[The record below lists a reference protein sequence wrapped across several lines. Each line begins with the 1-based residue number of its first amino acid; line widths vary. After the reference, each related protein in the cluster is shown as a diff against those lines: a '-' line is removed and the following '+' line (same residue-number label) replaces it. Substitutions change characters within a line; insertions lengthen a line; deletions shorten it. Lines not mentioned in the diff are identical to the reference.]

1 MVVRHDKTRAAGAFV
16 VAVAMHAAIVVGAFM
31 LTSVPA
37 VPPDEY
43 PFEIVE
49 LEEEILLTPPVEP
62 PKVEAPPLVEL
73 QPPEPVPVVPPVL
86 TSEAP
91 SEVPATFDV
100 APAVEEPPP
109 APPPP
114 PVVVDA
120 PPEVVVDDYVPP
132 DVSAAYRNNPL
143 PPYPL
148 VAKRRGLE
156 GVVVLAVSLNANG
169 RPVKVEVKRSSG
181 HGSLDETA
189 MRSVRGWQFEPARR
203 AGHPVAADVEVPLR
217 FALK

>member
-1 MVVRHDKTRAAGAFV
+1 M
-16 VAVAMHAAIVVGAFM
+16 
-31 LTSVPA
+31 
-37 VPPDEY
+37 
-43 PFEIVE
+43 
-49 LEEEILLTPPVEP
+49 EEIPVSPPIEPPKEEPPPPVEQP
-62 PKVEAPPLVEL
+62 
-73 QPPEPVPVVPPVL
+73 PPEPVPVVPPVL

-91 SEVPATFDV
+91 SDVPATFDV

-114 PVVVDA
+114 PVAVRA
-120 PPEVVVDDYVPP
+120 PPKVEIEHYVPP
-132 DVSAAYRNNPL
+132 DVNAAYRNNPL

-156 GVVVLAVSLNANG
+156 GVVVLAVSLNING
-169 RPVKVEVKRSSG
+169 RPVHVAVKRSSG

-189 MRSVRGWQFEPARR
+189 VQSVRSWQFEPARR
-203 AGHPVAADVEVPLR
+203 GGQAVAAEVEVPLR